1 MNSMHVTNGGDLGVV
16 TTGGATLTV
25 TGSTF
30 GANTGGAAAV
40 YDGTATIS
48 STTFMPSRASA
59 SGSLDEIRVVAA
71 TASAMLTL
79 GDANDIVLLGTT
91 CAMDTCSVLMASG
104 AGANAIVRP
113 NCLQSGTGE
122 IQALAQNGGT
132 ISAPPNWTIRTVSG
146 VLLTPGVFPTL
157 PMLPPL
163 PTPPAG
169 GLGGV
174 GF

>member
-1 MNSMHVTNGGDLGVV
+1 
-16 TTGGATLTV
+16 
-25 TGSTF
+25 
-30 GANTGGAAAV
+30 
-40 YDGTATIS
+40 
-48 STTFMPSRASA
+48 MP
-59 SGSLDEIRVVAA
+59 GKG
-71 TASAMLTL
+71 TL
-79 GDANDIVLLGTT
+79 GKRLARHRCPSLLKGYY
-91 CAMDTCSVLMASG
+91 CSNRLCYNRQDHSLHLCVCLVLMASG